1 MLARCT
7 CCAGGKASIGPT
19 GARAPS
25 PAKISRRCRNTP
37 MARKNSAMA
46 QTAIDTYTSSRL
58 LVITPEM
65 STAVAAPTRRALN
78 RITCAL
84 HGPYG

>member
-1 MLARCT
+1 MLASGT
-7 CCAGGKASIGPT
+7 GCAGGKASIGPI
-19 GARAPS
+19 GNRAPS
-25 PAKISRRCRNTP
+25 AAKISLRCRNTP
-37 MARKNSAMA
+37 MAKRNSAMA

>member
-1 MLARCT
+1 M
-7 CCAGGKASIGPT
+7 
-19 GARAPS
+19 
-25 PAKISRRCRNTP
+25 AKR
-37 MARKNSAMA
+37 NSAMA
-46 QTAIDTYTSSRL
+46 QMAIDTYTSSRL

>member
-1 MLARCT
+1 MLASWT
-7 CCAGGKASIGPT
+7 CCAGGKASNGPS
-19 GARAPS
+19 GNGAPS
-25 PAKISRRCRNTP
+25 AAKISRRCRNTP

-58 LVITPEM
+58 LVTTPEM